1 MYELVMTRGVVG
13 TLTAPVKAAVRGPLN
28 GQVRGGCPLLLPPG
42 NGGCWEGGGNTA
54 DA

>member
-1 MYELVMTRGVVG
+1 MYELVMTRGVVD
-13 TLTAPVKAAVRGPLN
+13 TLTAPVNAAVHGPLN

-42 NGGCWEGGGNTA
+42 NRGRWEGGGNTG